1 MTGPRLSLM
10 TDREL
15 AQLFRSN
22 KTGAQYLAKVYKEMA
37 CRGLMKPKLPG
48 CGYPNEWCKRISDY
62 PVGQK
67 TPQRFF
73 GF

>member
-15 AQLFRSN
+15 AQLFRSVR
-22 KTGAQYLAKVYKEMA
+22 TSPHELAKVYKEMA
-37 CRGLMKPKLPG
+37 CRGLTKPKLPG
-48 CGYPNEWCKRISDY
+48 CGYPKEWRKRISDY